1 MADSKPLVLITGVTG
16 FLAQHVVAA
25 TQQAGYR
32 VRGTVRSESKSAP
45 LLAKFPQNFET
56 IVVPDIANSDL
67 SAALE
72 GVTYILHT
80 ASPYT
85 FTITNGEE
93 DLLKPAIHGTLNVL
107 RAAKKAG
114 VKKVVITSSF
124 AAISDLKG
132 AGPWGDRE
140 YTEKDWN
147 PYTYDEAAAPGVLP
161 GIVYSAGKKL
171 AEKAAWAFAEE
182 NQLKLVA
189 LNPPMIYGPALQD
202 AATSPETLNTSSA
215 AIYALFSG
223 RVHAIPDDRLPLFC
237 DVRDVARAH
246 VLALETDAADG
257 ERVPLCGGAFTWKEA
272 TEELYATRPELKDR
286 LVPLNSGNPAPGPVV
301 RISTRVAREKLG
313 LTEFIGWKKSLS
325 DTVDSIL
332 ELEKKWKSSS

>member
-1 MADSKPLVLITGVTG
+1 MA
-16 FLAQHVVAA
+16 
-25 TQQAGYR
+25 R
-32 VRGTVRSESKSAP
+32 
-45 LLAKFPQNFET
+45 
-56 IVVPDIANSDL
+56 
-67 SAALE
+67 
-72 GVTYILHT
+72 VTYILHT

-85 FTITNGEE
+85 FNITNGEE
-93 DLLKPAIHGTLNVL
+93 DLLKPAINGTLNVL

-132 AGPWGDRE
+132 KGPWGDRE

-147 PYTYDEAAAPGVLP
+147 PYTYEEAAAPGVP
-161 GIVYSAGKKL
+161 PAIVYSAGKKL
-171 AEKAAWAFAEE
+171 AEKAAWAFSEE
-182 NQLKLVA
+182 HKLPIIAPDGAWTHLV
-189 LNPPMIYGPALQD
+189 NPPMIYGPALQE

-237 DVRDVARAH
+237 DVRDVAKAH
-246 VLALETDAADG
+246 VLALETEAADG
-257 ERVPLCGGAFTWKEA
+257 ERVPLCGGSFTWKDA
-272 TEELYATRPELKDR
+272 VEELYATRPELKDR
-286 LVPLNSGNPAPGPVV
+286 LVPLNSGNPAPGPAA

-313 LTEFIGWKKSLS
+313 LKEFIGWKTSLS

-332 ELEKKWKSSS
+332 ELEKKWAVPS